1 MGNLPQNNKN
11 IITNTSTPWNHIKF
25 EIVNHGPS
33 DGQCPSDNKK
43 RTKKKTDNKRQK
55 KNENVNHG
63 TGDGQPA
70 SEQHLDKH
78 CHPLGAAEVQ

>member
-1 MGNLPQNNKN
+1 MGATLSTGDQTWEVKVMGNLAQNNKN
-11 IITNTSTPWNHIKF
+11 QNKIETKTNNQRQKQF
-25 EIVNHGPS
+25 EIVNH
-33 DGQCPSDNKK
+33 DI
-43 RTKKKTDNKRQK
+43 
-55 KNENVNHG
+55 